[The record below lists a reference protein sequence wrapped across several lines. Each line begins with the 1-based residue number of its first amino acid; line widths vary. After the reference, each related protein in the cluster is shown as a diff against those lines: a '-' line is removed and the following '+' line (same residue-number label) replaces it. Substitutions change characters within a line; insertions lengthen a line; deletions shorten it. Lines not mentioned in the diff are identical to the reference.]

1 MLLQAVHQAIDYLHR
16 FSFLPLLAGPSNAEG
31 APDLLAGGNSAE
43 EARAEEA
50 VAGWKKV
57 MKARVKGREVR
68 EENESGR
75 QLRRLR
81 KELDSFDSEV
91 LSYALCGSD
100 GLAPTAR
107 K

>member
-16 FSFLPLLAGPSNAEG
+16 FSFLPLLAGPSDEG
-31 APDLLAGGNSAE
+31 TSDLLARGPSAE

-50 VAGWKKV
+50 VVGWKKV
-57 MKARVKGREVR
+57 MKARVKGREVG

-100 GLAPTAR
+100 GLVPTAR